1 MHDIPLIDIG
11 ALANGDPA
19 ARTVVVSQIGEACRG
34 TGFFVITGHGV
45 PPARMDDAFAAA
57 HEVFALPPEAKRELS
72 ITKHGHNRGY
82 VGMGVEALDFE
93 KMRPDTVQQ
102 LVYSI
107 LTDEQKE
114 KFERENELDLS
125 FGVEGVGRVRMN
137 VFKQRGAVASV
148 MRQIPTK
155 IKPIEELDLPK
166 IVGEICKVPKGLV
179 LVCGPT
185 GSGKSTTLA
194 AMVDWINAN
203 TQSHI
208 ITIED
213 PIEFVHNHKKS
224 LINQREI
231 GADTKTFSTAL
242 KYVLRQDPD
251 VILVGEMRDVETI
264 SAALTIAETGHLVFA
279 TLHTPD
285 AVQAINRIID
295 VFSPEQQAQVR
306 TQLSF
311 VIQAVMCQQL
321 LPKSEG
327 GGRCIAVEVMIATPA
342 VRNLIRDEKVH
353 QIYSA
358 LQTGQDIGMQTMN
371 QSMAAL
377 YRKGRVTY
385 QTIMDRTTDARD
397 LERQV
402 KGN

>member
-1 MHDIPLIDIG
+1 MGSPPIVRL
-11 ALANGDPA
+11 
-19 ARTVVVSQIGEACRG
+19 
-34 TGFFVITGHGV
+34 HGV
-45 PPARMDDAFAAA
+45 
-57 HEVFALPPEAKRELS
+57 
-72 ITKHGHNRGY
+72 I
-82 VGMGVEALDFE
+82 EALDYE
-93 KMRPDTVQQ
+93 KLRPDTVQQ
-102 LVYSI
+102 VVYSI

-114 KFERENELDLS
+114 KFERDNELDLS

-155 IKPIEELDLPK
+155 IKPIEELDLPL

-194 AMVDWINAN
+194 AMIDWINDNEQA
-203 TQSHI
+203 HI

-213 PIEFVHNHKKS
+213 PIEFIHNHKKS

-231 GADTKTFSTAL
+231 GADTKSFATAL

-251 VILVGEMRDVETI
+251 VILVGEMRDIETI
-264 SAALTIAETGHLVFA
+264 EAALTIAETGHLVFA

-311 VIQAVMCQQL
+311 VVQAVLCQQL
-321 LPKSEG
+321 LPKVDG
-327 GGRCIAVEVMIATPA
+327 GGALHRRGGHAIATPA

-353 QIYSA
+353 QDLLVA
-358 LQTGQDIGMQTMN
+358 LQIRPGREFGMQTMN
-371 QSMAAL
+371 MSMAAL
-377 YRKGRVTY
+377 YRKGKVTY
-385 QTIMDRTTDARD
+385 QTIMDCTTDQRD

-402 KGN
+402 KGG

>member
-1 MHDIPLIDIG
+1 MVHIDTLLRAMFEKG
-11 ALANGDPA
+11 ASDLHL
-19 ARTVVVSQIGEACRG
+19 TVGSPPMVRLHGE
-34 TGFFVITGHGV
+34 
-45 PPARMDDAFAAA
+45 M
-57 HEVFALPPEAKRELS
+57 
-72 ITKHGHNRGY
+72 
-82 VGMGVEALDFE
+82 EALEYE
-93 KMRPDTVQQ
+93 KLRPDTVQQ
-102 LVYSI
+102 VVYSI

-114 KFERENELDLS
+114 KFERDNELDLS

-155 IKPIEELDLPK
+155 IKPIEELDLPRA
-166 IVGEICKVPKGLV
+166 VGEICKVPKGLV

-194 AMVDWINAN
+194 AMIDWINSN

-231 GADTKTFSTAL
+231 GADTKSFATAL

-251 VILVGEMRDVETI
+251 VILVGEMRDIETI
-264 SAALTIAETGHLVFA
+264 GAALTIAETGHLVFA

-321 LPKSEG
+321 LPKAEG

-358 LQTGQDIGMQTMN
+358 LQTGQDVGMQTMN
-371 QSMAAL
+371 SSMAAL

-402 KGN
+402 KG

>member
-1 MHDIPLIDIG
+1 MVHIDTLLRQMFEKG
-11 ALANGDPA
+11 ASDLHL
-19 ARTVVVSQIGEACRG
+19 TVGAPPMIRLHGE
-34 TGFFVITGHGV
+34 
-45 PPARMDDAFAAA
+45 M
-57 HEVFALPPEAKRELS
+57 
-72 ITKHGHNRGY
+72 
-82 VGMGVEALDFE
+82 EALDFE

-102 LVYSI
+102 IIYSI

-137 VFKQRGAVASV
+137 IFKQRGAVASV
-148 MRQIPTK
+148 LRQIPTK
-155 IKPIEELDLPK
+155 IKSFEELSLPK
-166 IVGEICKVPKGLV
+166 SVGEICKIPKGLV

-194 AMVDWINAN
+194 AMIDWINDN

-231 GADTKTFSTAL
+231 GADSKSFATAL

-251 VILVGEMRDVETI
+251 VILVGEMRDIETI
-264 SAALTIAETGHLVFA
+264 GAALTIAETGHLVFA

-321 LPKSEG
+321 VPKSEG

-342 VRNLIRDEKVH
+342 VRNLIREEKVH
-353 QIYSA
+353 QLYSA
-358 LQTGQDIGMQTMN
+358 LQTGADLGMQTMN
-371 QSMAAL
+371 MSMAKL
-377 YRKGRVTY
+377 YRAGQVTY
-385 QTIMDRTTDARD
+385 QAIMDRTTDAKD

-402 KGN
+402 KG

>member
-1 MHDIPLIDIG
+1 MVSMGELFLLMHERG
-11 ALANGDPA
+11 ASDLHL
-19 ARTVVVSQIGEACRG
+19 TVGSPPMVRLHGE
-34 TGFFVITGHGV
+34 
-45 PPARMDDAFAAA
+45 M
-57 HEVFALPPEAKRELS
+57 
-72 ITKHGHNRGY
+72 
-82 VGMGVEALDFE
+82 EALEYE
-93 KMRPDTVQQ
+93 KLRPDTVQQ
-102 LVYSI
+102 VVYSI

-114 KFERENELDLS
+114 KFERDNELDLS

-166 IVGEICKVPKGLV
+166 AVGEICKVPKGLV

-194 AMVDWINAN
+194 AMIDWINSN

-231 GADTKTFSTAL
+231 GADTKSFATAL

-251 VILVGEMRDVETI
+251 VILVGEMRDIETI
-264 SAALTIAETGHLVFA
+264 GAALTIAETGHLVFA

-321 LPKSEG
+321 LPKAEG

-358 LQTGQDIGMQTMN
+358 LQTGQDVGMQTMN
-371 QSMAAL
+371 SSMAAL
-377 YRKGRVTY
+377 YRKGKVTY
-385 QTIMDRTTDARD
+385 QTIMDRTTDQRD

-402 KGN
+402 KG

>member
-1 MHDIPLIDIG
+1 MIHIDILLRQMFEKG
-11 ALANGDPA
+11 ASDLHL
-19 ARTVVVSQIGEACRG
+19 TVGAPPTVRLHGEME
-34 TGFFVITGHGV
+34 
-45 PPARMDDAFAAA
+45 P
-57 HEVFALPPEAKRELS
+57 
-72 ITKHGHNRGY
+72 
-82 VGMGVEALDFE
+82 LDFE
-93 KMRPDTVQQ
+93 KLRPDTVQQ
-102 LVYSI
+102 IVYSV

-114 KFERENELDLS
+114 KFEKDNELDLS

-137 VFKQRGAVASV
+137 CFKQRGAVASV
-148 MRQIPTK
+148 LRQIPTK
-155 IKPIEELDLPK
+155 IKSFEDLELPK
-166 IVGEICKVPKGLV
+166 AVNEIVKVPKGLV

-194 AMVDWINAN
+194 AMIDWINDN

-213 PIEFVHNHKKS
+213 PIEFVHNHKRS
-224 LINQREI
+224 LVNQREI
-231 GADTKTFSTAL
+231 GADSKSFATAL

-251 VILVGEMRDVETI
+251 VILVGEMRDIETI

-311 VIQAVMCQQL
+311 VVQAVLCQQL
-321 LPKSEG
+321 LPLTEG
-327 GGRCIAVEVMIATPA
+327 GGRCIAVEIMMATPA
-342 VRNLIRDEKVH
+342 VRNLIREEKVH

-358 LQTGQDIGMQTMN
+358 LQTGADLGMQTMN
-371 QSMAAL
+371 MSMAAL
-377 YRKGRVTY
+377 YRKGKVKY
-385 QTIMDRTTDARD
+385 QEIMDRTTDARD
-397 LERQV
+397 LERLV
-402 KGN
+402 RGG

>member
-1 MHDIPLIDIG
+1 MVHIDTLLRAMFEKG
-11 ALANGDPA
+11 ASDLHL
-19 ARTVVVSQIGEACRG
+19 TVGSPPMIRLHGE
-34 TGFFVITGHGV
+34 
-45 PPARMDDAFAAA
+45 M
-57 HEVFALPPEAKRELS
+57 
-72 ITKHGHNRGY
+72 
-82 VGMGVEALDFE
+82 EALDFE

-102 LVYSI
+102 VIYSI

-114 KFERENELDLS
+114 KFEKENELDLS

-155 IKPIEELDLPK
+155 IKPIEELDLPL

-194 AMVDWINAN
+194 AMIDWINSN

-231 GADTKTFSTAL
+231 GADTRTFATAL

-251 VILVGEMRDVETI
+251 VILVGEMRDQETI

-295 VFSPEQQAQVR
+295 VFSPDQQAQVR

-311 VIQAVMCQQL
+311 VLQAVLCQQL

-342 VRNLIRDEKVH
+342 IRNLIRDEKVH
-353 QIYSA
+353 QISSA

-371 QSMAAL
+371 QSMSAL

-385 QTIMDRTTDARD
+385 QAIMDRTTDARD

-402 KGN
+402 KG

>member
-1 MHDIPLIDIG
+1 MIHIDVLLRQMFEKG
-11 ALANGDPA
+11 ASDLHL
-19 ARTVVVSQIGEACRG
+19 TVGAPPTVRLHGEME
-34 TGFFVITGHGV
+34 
-45 PPARMDDAFAAA
+45 P
-57 HEVFALPPEAKRELS
+57 
-72 ITKHGHNRGY
+72 
-82 VGMGVEALDFE
+82 LDFE
-93 KMRPDTVQQ
+93 KLRPDTVQQ
-102 LVYSI
+102 IVYSV

-114 KFERENELDLS
+114 KFEKDNELDLS

-148 MRQIPTK
+148 LRQIPTK
-155 IKPIEELDLPK
+155 IKGFDQLDLPK
-166 IVGEICKVPKGLV
+166 AAGEICKVPKGLV

-194 AMVDWINAN
+194 AMVDWINEN

-231 GADTKTFSTAL
+231 GADSKSFATAL

-251 VILVGEMRDVETI
+251 VILVGEMRDIETI

-321 LPKSEG
+321 LPLTDG
-327 GGRCIAVEVMIATPA
+327 GGRCIAVEIMIATPA
-342 VRNLIRDEKVH
+342 VRNLIREEKVH

-358 LQTGQDIGMQTMN
+358 LQTGADLGMQTMN
-371 QSMAAL
+371 MSMAGL
-377 YRKGRVTY
+377 YRKGKVKY
-385 QTIMDRTTDARD
+385 QEIMDRTMDQRD
-397 LERQV
+397 LERLV
-402 KGN
+402 RGG

>member
-1 MHDIPLIDIG
+1 MVHIDTLLRQMFEKG
-11 ALANGDPA
+11 ASDLHL
-19 ARTVVVSQIGEACRG
+19 TVGAPPMVRLHGEME
-34 TGFFVITGHGV
+34 
-45 PPARMDDAFAAA
+45 P
-57 HEVFALPPEAKRELS
+57 
-72 ITKHGHNRGY
+72 
-82 VGMGVEALDFE
+82 LDFE
-93 KMRPDTVQQ
+93 KLRPDTVQQ
-102 LVYSI
+102 IVYSV

-114 KFERENELDLS
+114 KFEKENELDLS

-137 VFKQRGAVASV
+137 VFRQRGAVASV
-148 MRQIPTK
+148 LRQIPTK
-155 IKPIEELDLPK
+155 IKNFDELDLPK
-166 IVGEICKVPKGLV
+166 AVAEICKVPKGLV

-194 AMVDWINAN
+194 AMIDWINEN

-213 PIEFVHNHKKS
+213 PIEFVHNHKRS

-231 GADTKTFSTAL
+231 GADSRSFATAL

-285 AVQAINRIID
+285 SVQAINRIID
-295 VFSPEQQAQVR
+295 VFPPGQQAQVR

-311 VIQAVMCQQL
+311 VIQAVLCQQL
-321 LPKSEG
+321 LPLAEG

-342 VRNLIRDEKVH
+342 VRNLIREEKVH

-358 LQTGQDIGMQTMN
+358 LQTGMDIGMQTMN
-371 QSMAAL
+371 MAMAAL
-377 YRKGRVTY
+377 YRRGKVKY
-385 QTIMDRTTDARD
+385 QEIMDRTMDPRD
-397 LERQV
+397 LERLV
-402 KGN
+402 RGG

>member
-1 MHDIPLIDIG
+1 MIHIDTLLRQMFEKG
-11 ALANGDPA
+11 ASDLHLTVGA
-19 ARTVVVSQIGEACRG
+19 APTVRLHGE
-34 TGFFVITGHGV
+34 
-45 PPARMDDAFAAA
+45 M
-57 HEVFALPPEAKRELS
+57 
-72 ITKHGHNRGY
+72 
-82 VGMGVEALDFE
+82 EALDFE
-93 KMRPDTVQQ
+93 KLRPDTVQQ
-102 LVYSI
+102 IVYSV

-114 KFERENELDLS
+114 KFEKENELDLS

-137 VFKQRGAVASV
+137 IFKQRGAVASV
-148 MRQIPTK
+148 LRQIPTK
-155 IKPIEELDLPK
+155 IKGMDDLDLPK
-166 IVGEICKVPKGLV
+166 AVHEIVKVPKGLV

-194 AMVDWINAN
+194 AMIDWINEN

-231 GADTKTFSTAL
+231 GADSRSFATAL

-251 VILVGEMRDVETI
+251 VILVGEMRDIETI

-311 VIQAVMCQQL
+311 VVQAVMCQQL
-321 LPKSEG
+321 IPLAEG

-342 VRNLIRDEKVH
+342 VRNLIREEKVH
-353 QIYSA
+353 QVYSA
-358 LQTGQDIGMQTMN
+358 LQTGADTGMQTMN
-371 QSMAAL
+371 MSMAAL
-377 YRKGRVTY
+377 YRKGKVKY
-385 QTIMDRTTDARD
+385 QEIMDRTTDARD
-397 LERQV
+397 LERLV
-402 KGN
+402 RGG

>member
-1 MHDIPLIDIG
+1 MVHIDTLLRAMFEKG
-11 ALANGDPA
+11 ASDLHL
-19 ARTVVVSQIGEACRG
+19 TVGSSPMIRLHGE
-34 TGFFVITGHGV
+34 
-45 PPARMDDAFAAA
+45 M
-57 HEVFALPPEAKRELS
+57 
-72 ITKHGHNRGY
+72 
-82 VGMGVEALDFE
+82 EALDFE

-155 IKPIEELDLPK
+155 IKPIEELDLPAA
-166 IVGEICKVPKGLV
+166 VHDICKVPKGLV

-194 AMVDWINAN
+194 AMIDWINSN

-231 GADTKTFSTAL
+231 GADSRTFATAL

-251 VILVGEMRDVETI
+251 VILVGEMRDIETI
-264 SAALTIAETGHLVFA
+264 GAALTIAETGHLVFA

-321 LPKSEG
+321 LPKTEG

-371 QSMAAL
+371 QSMANL